1 MGNQFWLI
9 VIAAAA
15 GFVIVSGRSAAVV
28 SWLRSTFGQQ
38 QDALT
43 GELAI
48 IVNLVRAGKVIADPE
63 QKLKVRDACV
73 ACFLGWLKQ
82 EIPES

>member
-1 MGNQFWLI
+1 MGNQLWLI

-38 QDALT
+38 DAPS

-63 QKLKVRDACV
+63 QKLKVREACV